1 MIPVDKMRLTDI
13 IQKTTNEI
21 PSPYDS
27 MTFSFSNSFKN
38 EAQAQQYFYD
48 VNSSNENRY
57 QNKRGRYQN
66 DGFKQ
71 KRPRQQ
77 NTDQGTKK

>member
-21 PSPYDS
+21 PSPYNS
-27 MTFSFSNSFKN
+27 MTFPFGNNFKN
-38 EAQAQQYFYD
+38 EGQQAQQYFYD

-57 QNKRGRYQN
+57 QNKRGRFPN

-77 NTDQGTKK
+77 NTDQGMK